1 MKTLVTLVAII
12 ALTVPCFAGDATID
26 VASDGTVSLSFT
38 GDAPVGIGLICD
50 ATSGV
55 AYINGVA
62 NSAGIFN
69 VNIDYAHTAETGT
82 PGSYNI
88 GDGHPAADSAGAGVA
103 TLPAKVVALS
113 VGELD
118 AADATSPVEIGVID
132 MDAGPVCV
140 SSDPLRGGIVDINGA
155 AMTITND
162 GDCFEVGASTT
173 CACRGDI
180 AASDSSANPDG
191 KVDLGDFNAFLAT
204 LGAAAP
210 TFSITPVPAGLECAD
225 LGSSSSV
232 PGADGTIDLGDFNL
246 FLAALG
252 GYAPTF
258 SGPCIP

>member
-1 MKTLVTLVAII
+1 MKTLVTSVAII

-55 AYINGVA
+55 AYINGIA

-118 AADATSPVEIGVID
+118 AADATSPVEIGVIS

-140 SSDPLRGGIVDINGA
+140 SGDPLRGGIVDINGA

-162 GDCFEVGASTT
+162 GACFDVGAAST
-173 CACRGDI
+173 CCPGDV
-180 AASDSSANPDG
+180 ADATATLGSPDG
-191 KVDLGDFNAFLAT
+191 KIGFGDLNAMILA
-204 LGAAAP
+204 LAP
-210 TFSITPVPAGLECAD
+210 TFGDRDC
-225 LGSSSSV
+225 
-232 PGADGTIDLGDFNL
+232 GTSPL
-246 FLAALG
+246 
-252 GYAPTF
+252 Y
-258 SGPCIP
+258 